1 MTNAG
6 VFWDILWFFFLV
18 IWIMIL
24 FSVIMD
30 LFRDHEESGFK
41 KFVWC
46 IFLIFFP
53 FITVFVYVIVRGQGM
68 AKRNMRQQVQ
78 AKQEFDSY
86 VQEVSA
92 SGSGSAADQIGKAKG
107 LLDSGAIT
115 QAEYDSM
122 KAKALA

>member
-1 MTNAG
+1 MSG
-6 VFWDILWFFFLV
+6 WDVFWDILWFFFLV

-30 LFRDHEESGFK
+30 LFRDHTESGVK
-41 KFVWC
+41 KFIWC
-46 IFLIFFP
+46 IFLIFLP

-68 AKRNMRQQVQ
+68 AQRNMQRQVQ

-86 VQEVSA
+86 VQDVSS
-92 SGSGSAADQIGKAKG
+92 SGGSAADQIAKAKG

-115 QAEYDSM
+115 QAEYDSI
-122 KAKALA
+122 KTKALA

>member
-1 MTNAG
+1 MSG
-6 VFWDILWFFFLV
+6 WDVFWDILWFFFLV

-30 LFRDHEESGFK
+30 LFRDHTESGFK

-46 IFLIFFP
+46 VFLIFLP

-68 AKRNMRQQVQ
+68 AKRNMERQV
-78 AKQEFDSY
+78 ASKQEFDSY
-86 VQEVSA
+86 VQQV
-92 SGSGSAADQIGKAKG
+92 SGSGGSAADQIAKAKG

-115 QAEYDSM
+115 QAEYDNM
-122 KAKALA
+122 KTKALA